1 MPFVALQAGSDRQSL
16 CCSADSDMYKIQLG
30 HDNTH
35 DVSLSKY
42 LDGEITIDAQRHEVL
57 DVISCDEAR

>member
-1 MPFVALQAGSDRQSL
+1 
-16 CCSADSDMYKIQLG
+16 MYKIQLG